1 MKSVFVLALV
11 LLFAGASTSEAQVL
25 KGLGKKLEKK
35 VQERIDKKVDSNAD
49 RILDKAESEADKTTD
64 SALEGSSKTEKVEK
78 SAVEASTVS
87 VKSKETPSNND
98 AKMPGAIMVSDNCSD
113 FIWFK
118 SGAMMEFETKD
129 GSDKV
134 VHKSKMVISKIYPE
148 GKATVADVL
157 ASDNMGN
164 EFTLQYKCAD
174 DKLYMDFAAAIEE
187 AMKKAGNDTEANAEQ
202 IKNIRENTEMN
213 FSDGFMSFPKN
224 MYPGQ
229 KLDDVVFSLKTGTS
243 QIAMEVVSKL
253 LDRKVESK
261 EKITTPAGTFDCLKI
276 SGKQSSSMKMM
287 GMNKKMGDATV
298 DYIWFTPGI
307 GVVKQESYSEKGK
320 LISSSQ
326 LTAYKL

>member
-1 MKSVFVLALV
+1 
-11 LLFAGASTSEAQVL
+11 
-25 KGLGKKLEKK
+25 
-35 VQERIDKKVDSNAD
+35 
-49 RILDKAESEADKTTD
+49 
-64 SALEGSSKTEKVEK
+64 
-78 SAVEASTVS
+78 
-87 VKSKETPSNND
+87 
-98 AKMPGAIMVSDNCSD
+98 CSD

-261 EKITTPAGTFDCLKI
+261 EK
-276 SGKQSSSMKMM
+276 
-287 GMNKKMGDATV
+287 
-298 DYIWFTPGI
+298 
-307 GVVKQESYSEKGK
+307 
-320 LISSSQ
+320 
-326 LTAYKL
+326 